1 MTIYV
6 SGRQS
11 GKTTFLIRQSADT
24 GAVIVAPTCQMAR
37 YIDSM
42 ARDLGLQ
49 IPPPVTVADWIRG
62 LVRQP
67 KDHDKT
73 YLVDELQMALHQLNV
88 KAATID
94 RNYEEMV
101 RMFGVKETCCT
112 RCSHRDVCQYKSEYL
127 AAQTA
132 VDEVSV
138 RRPSKDDESISSIRL
153 HDIPWI
159 EPVELK
165 CTYFRQDTGDN
176 SITTIR
182 EENLML
188 EKTLIDLAHRHFE
201 IMWRYEAMT
210 NSIIVRMEKRY
221 KQQWYKQNYRVT
233 FGEIGCSGGFEV
245 FMTMLLKHLADETDR
260 MIKTNCNSD

>member
-94 RNYEEMV
+94 KNHEEMV
-101 RMFGVKETCCT
+101 RMFRAKETCCT
-112 RCSHRDVCQYKSEYL
+112 RCSHRGVCQYKSEYL

-138 RRPSKDDESISSIRL
+138 RRPSKDDESIRSIRL

-165 CTYFRQDTGDN
+165 CTYFRQDTA
-176 SITTIR
+176 
-182 EENLML
+182 EQL
-188 EKTLIDLAHRHFE
+188 
-201 IMWRYEAMT
+201 
-210 NSIIVRMEKRY
+210 VRTKEP
-221 KQQWYKQNYRVT
+221 
-233 FGEIGCSGGFEV
+233 
-245 FMTMLLKHLADETDR
+245 
-260 MIKTNCNSD
+260 

>member
-1 MTIYV
+1 MTIYIA
-6 SGRQS
+6 GRQT
-11 GKTTFLIRQSADT
+11 GKTVFLIQQSART
-24 GAVIVAPTCQMAR
+24 GAVIVAPTCQMVG
-37 YIDSM
+37 YIDRM

-49 IPPPVTVADWIRG
+49 IPPPITVADWIRG
-62 LVRQP
+62 LVGQRE
-67 KDHDKT
+67 DRDKT
-73 YLVDELQMALHQLNV
+73 YLVDELQIVLNQLNV
-88 KAATID
+88 ETATLD
-94 RNYEEMV
+94 ENYKEMV

-112 RCSHRDVCQYKSEYL
+112 KCSHRDVCQYKEEYL
-127 AAQTA
+127 AAQAA

-138 RRPSKDDESISSIRL
+138 NLPSRGDKSIKSIRL
-153 HDIPWI
+153 RDISWI

-165 CTYFRQDTGDN
+165 CRYFH
-176 SITTIR
+176 
-182 EENLML
+182 ML

-233 FGEIGCSGGFEV
+233 FREIGYSGGFEV

-260 MIKTNCNSD
+260 TIKVNCNQIDILKGEICL